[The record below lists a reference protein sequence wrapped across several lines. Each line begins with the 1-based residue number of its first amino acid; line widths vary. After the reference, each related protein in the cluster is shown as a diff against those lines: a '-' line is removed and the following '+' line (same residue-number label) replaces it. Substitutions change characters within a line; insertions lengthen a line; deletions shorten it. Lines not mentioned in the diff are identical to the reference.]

1 MLRRGDAGGAGRVRG
16 RAAPQRG
23 RPVVMSRRGWAAA
36 ILGAWAVSLGWL
48 VKREFF
54 PPTGAR
60 LAEAALSVPPGAVY
74 YRLGVAGKQVGFAS
88 STIDTLGTG
97 IRVTDILVLQVP
109 VLGTLPR
116 TAALSRATLSRTL
129 RFEGVDA
136 KFDGDL
142 GRFAARGLVNG
153 DTVLTVSMASGT
165 DSETSR
171 VPLARSLVLPT
182 ILPLRLAFGGELK
195 RGKTYTIAVFDPM
208 LLAQQAVDV
217 TVAAESTLVV
227 PDSAGFDSTAMAW
240 VAVHFDTVRA
250 FRIEEAS
257 GGGTTTA
264 WIDAQGHIVR
274 ATSPAGFT
282 VERTAFELA
291 YENFRHRDTARVA
304 RACPLPGP
312 GDVVATTSLAA
323 HGPRRPP
330 DPRLGARARR
340 AQVRRGHAGGGA
352 RARNA
357 ARGLQRAHPAV
368 RRARA
373 GCRAARPHRRRPPL
387 CRRPLL
393 LSCVARGVPRRLGR
407 RGPDARSVPRR
418 RRACAVRGRWPGPS
432 GRAGAPDRESQ
443 ARGAMIRLENLTKHY
458 GSFVAVDDV
467 SLEVPRGVLDGFLGA
482 HGAGETPTL
491 RMNAGILRPTA
502 GPG

>member
-1 MLRRGDAGGAGRVRG
+1 MGVRDGRRAADRHRGGQPHGRGRRRDHSTDPQGPPRRRRVPGRGMLRRGDAGGAGRVRG

-74 YRLGVAGKQVGFAS
+74 CRLGVAGKQVGFAS

-116 TAALSRATLSRTL
+116 TTALSRATLSRTL

-153 DTVLTVSMASGT
+153 DTVLTVSLASGT

-171 VPLARSLVLPT
+171 VPLARSIILPT

-217 TVAAESTLVV
+217 TVAAESTLVL
-227 PDSAGFDSTAMAW
+227 PDSARFGSTG
-240 VAVHFDTVRA
+240 RA
-250 FRIEEAS
+250 SPGRDRRRLWRVGLS
-257 GGGTTTA
+257 G
-264 WIDAQGHIVR
+264 R
-274 ATSPAGFT
+274 APAGPDFT
-282 VERTAFELA
+282 TGRQRLTGDTLVVRRQTGAEL
-291 YENFRHRDTARVA
+291 TARYRLPA
-304 RACPLPGP
+304 RE
-312 GDVVATTSLAA
+312 
-323 HGPRRPP
+323 
-330 DPRLGARARR
+330 PRLTRFLAPEPLIQSEDARIQAQARLILGR
-340 AQVRRGHAGGGA
+340 EQD
-352 RARNA
+352 
-357 ARGLQRAHPAV
+357 PA
-368 RRARA
+368 
-373 GCRAARPHRRRPPL
+373 RAARLIHDWVSAHVERR
-387 CRRPLL
+387 
-393 LSCVARGVPRRLGR
+393 VAAGTPGLVRL
-407 RGPDARSVPRR
+407 
-418 RRACAVRGRWPGPS
+418 
-432 GRAGAPDRESQ
+432 
-443 ARGAMIRLENLTKHY
+443 I
-458 GSFVAVDDV
+458 GSLK
-467 SLEVPRGVLDGFLGA
+467 LEVL
-482 HGAGETPTL
+482 
-491 RMNAGILRPTA
+491 
-502 GPG
+502 